1 MEVCKH
7 IKAKG
12 LPEETSLYS
21 HLSQVAQAATKFA
34 DYLGMDKDIAYKGAV
49 LHDIGKASTVFQKR
63 LKSRGDR
70 DKPFRHE
77 IASCFFL
84 SLFDENIHGELIEM
98 VIAHHKS
105 VEEDVSGRGML
116 DLIENYRN
124 PFALHI
130 KDWDLWK
137 NDALKIL
144 ESLGIAVRDI
154 SSEEA
159 EINYNKV
166 IDYCYDVIEDQSYSD
181 WRGLLMA
188 SDHLASALP
197 DGCEKALSKAFI
209 KPNLSFYNR
218 QHPLYPLSLIDSKSD
233 KRHTMVVA
241 CTGAGK
247 TDYLFRRCNTRV
259 FYTLPFQAS
268 INAMYRRVKDDLQQ
282 DNPNLDI
289 RLLHASSS
297 IEVKGKSVEEKVLQ
311 EHVGSSVKILTPH
324 QLASIIFGTKGFEAM
339 ALDIKGCDVIL
350 DEIHT
355 YTEITRAIVLKIVE
369 VLNVLSCRI
378 HIGTATMPSIL
389 YNRIIEILGK
399 ENVLEVKLEDKKLDE
414 FDRHI
419 INKIDSWEDST
430 SLIQDNLTKN
440 NKILIV
446 CNRIKEAQEQYF
458 DLKEQ
463 YPDIPILLL
472 HSRFKRGDRNEK
484 ERELMMLN
492 ASDEACIVVST
503 QVVEVSLDISFD
515 VMITQAAPLDALI
528 QRFGR
533 INRKRNTD
541 TIGKYKPIYILAP
554 PDDEKEALPYNLDII
569 NRSYDVLPNA
579 EVLHECDIQLMID
592 KVFTDIDFLEIEQHS
607 IYKKEGYWNI
617 DKLTNSSKSIVLDL
631 LEIDSVACIC
641 EEDEE
646 AYDKASYEDKKLYEI
661 SVRFYMVKNY
671 EQLRTGSRPFI
682 IPDESYTVELGLDFE
697 KLKNAKYNPEKSF
710 L

>member
-21 HLSQVAQAATKFA
+21 HLSQVAQAAIKFA

-63 LKSRGDR
+63 LKTRVDR

-105 VEEDVSGRGML
+105 IEDDVSGRGIL
-116 DLIENYRN
+116 DLIENYRD

-144 ESLGIAVRDI
+144 ESLGIPVRDI
-154 SSEEA
+154 SKEEA

-166 IDYCYDVIEDQSYSD
+166 IDYCNEVIEDQSYSH

-218 QHPLYPLSLIDSKSD
+218 KHSLYPLSLIDSKSD

-268 INAMYRRVKDDLQQ
+268 INAMYRRVKLDLLK

-297 IEVKGKSVEEKVLQ
+297 IEVKGKSIEEKVLQ

-324 QLASIIFGTKGFEAM
+324 QIASIIFGTKGFEAM

-389 YNRIIEILGK
+389 YNRIIDILGK
-399 ENVLEVKLEDKKLDE
+399 DNVLEVKLEDKKLNE

-419 INKIDSWEDST
+419 INKIDSWEEST

-446 CNRIKEAQEQYF
+446 CNRIKDAQEQYF

-472 HSRFKRGDRNEK
+472 HSRFKRRDRNEK
-484 ERELMMLN
+484 ERELMVLN
-492 ASDEACIVVST
+492 ASEDACIVVST

-533 INRKRNTD
+533 VNRKRNED

-579 EVLHECDIQLMID
+579 EVLHECDIQSKID

-646 AYDKASYEDKKLYEI
+646 AYEEASYEDKKLYEI